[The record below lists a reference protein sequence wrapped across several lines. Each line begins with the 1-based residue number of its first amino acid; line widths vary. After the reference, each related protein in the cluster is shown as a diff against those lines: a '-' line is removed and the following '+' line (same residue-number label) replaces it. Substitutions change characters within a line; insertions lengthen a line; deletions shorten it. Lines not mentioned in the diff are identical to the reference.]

1 MQILLEIGKI
11 NKNILKVGVL
21 GNAMCIASGQGQ
33 QREQPWA
40 AAPLGAE
47 LGAID
52 NSPARGSC
60 LMQGAMWCEAATSH
74 CWAWL
79 GAVIAATKQLASSG
93 SVPMPTA
100 AS

>member
-1 MQILLEIGKI
+1 MPLPLAVREILD
-11 NKNILKVGVL
+11 
-21 GNAMCIASGQGQ
+21 SGGAFKYENDDF